1 MRRRTKVLLILLT
14 VILVVGVFAVYFVK
28 KMDQSLSELSTT
40 EIEDIDLM
48 TIDDGEYVGSYQ
60 AFPVSVEVKVTVL
73 NHAMVSIEL
82 IKHDEGQGESAEVI
96 IDDVLAEQSL
106 EVDIITG
113 ATYSSK
119 VMLLA
124 IKDALSS

>member
-119 VMLLA
+119 VILLA